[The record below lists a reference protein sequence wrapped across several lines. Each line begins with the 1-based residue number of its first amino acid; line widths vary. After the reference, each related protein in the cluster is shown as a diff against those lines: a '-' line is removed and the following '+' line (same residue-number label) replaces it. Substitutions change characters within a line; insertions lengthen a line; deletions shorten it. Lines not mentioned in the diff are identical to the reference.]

1 MKFSELKV
9 ELPENL
15 VLDFASDP
23 VAPFDKLLKKASDSA
38 WSLYPDL
45 SRCLASLRTEHI
57 EAAYADNTFI
67 GLYGK
72 NERLARIW
80 VVERLLVEES
90 ARRRLNLIAA
100 PSPATASLPYTA
112 ECLRHTKV
120 DGEGMVRLADFA
132 FNDATLS
139 ANGFSFTVCSTTE
152 SPNSTY
158 WLLRSLY
165 NQGIADRVSVRLD
178 PFLWGRSDSFPQTMY
193 KMIVYAKPV
202 NWDGIGKLKQ
212 IHHGQMRADNP
223 HDNGELTEFLW
234 EPRNDGI
241 HFVCEELPS
250 DRSVGY
256 RAARYLHAIYDAREN
271 VIIHFDGALR
281 IYSAAQLEERRKL
294 HLRYAGKA
302 GIRTKIFRIDQPLD
316 RNAFSLTAQAFF
328 VWNGDLVAYF
338 GKTLAA

>member
-1 MKFSELKV
+1 MIFSELDA

-23 VAPFDKLLKKASDSA
+23 LAPFDKLLKKASDSK
-38 WSLYPDL
+38 WPLYPDL
-45 SRCLASLRTEHI
+45 CRCLASLRTEDI
-57 EAAYADNTFI
+57 EAAYADDTFI

-80 VVERLLVEES
+80 IVERLLVEEA
-90 ARRRLNLIAA
+90 ARRRLKILGASA
-100 PSPATASLPYTA
+100 PAGTLPYTA
-112 ECLRHTKV
+112 ECLRQMKV
-120 DGEGMVRLADFA
+120 DGEGMVRVADFG

-139 ANGFSFTVCSTTE
+139 TDEFSFTVCSTTE

-158 WLLRSLY
+158 WLLRSFY
-165 NQGIADRVSVRLD
+165 NRGIADCVSVRLD

-202 NWDGIGKLKQ
+202 NWDGIGKLKE

-223 HDNGELTEFLW
+223 HENGELTEFLW

-256 RAARYLHAIYDAREN
+256 RAARYLHAIYDPRKST
-271 VIIHFDGALR
+271 IIHFDGALR
-281 IYSAAQLEERRKL
+281 IYSVAQLEERRKL

-302 GIRTKIFRIDQPLD
+302 GIRTKVFRIDQPLD
-316 RNAFSLTAQAFF
+316 RDAFSLIAQAFF
-328 VWNGDLVAYF
+328 VWNRDLVAYF
-338 GKTLAA
+338 GKTLAS